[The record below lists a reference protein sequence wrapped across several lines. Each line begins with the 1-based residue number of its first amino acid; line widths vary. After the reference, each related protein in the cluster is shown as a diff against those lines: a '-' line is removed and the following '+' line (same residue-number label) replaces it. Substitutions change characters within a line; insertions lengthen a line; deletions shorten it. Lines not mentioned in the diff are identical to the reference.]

1 MSDTVTSTEAVAA
14 PEYPMER
21 SGRCPFAP
29 PPEVMELAAAAPLS
43 RVRIWDGSRPWLI
56 TGYEEARALFADSR
70 VSVDDRKPGFPHWNE
85 HMLATVDK
93 RPRSVFTADAE
104 EHTFYRRMLSK
115 PFTFKRVEALR
126 PAIQKI
132 TDGAIDK
139 ILAGPK
145 PAELVTALA
154 LPVPTEVICEM
165 LGVPYE
171 DHGFPGSTPTSG
183 WPVMP
188 SRGQHEGRD
197 ELGQVPVQ
205 PRRDKDGES
214 SRGCGVG
221 YRGRVT
227 AGRSGVKEAAQLAS
241 GLLIAGHETT
251 ANMIGI
257 GVLALLENPEQLAFL
272 RDTDD
277 PKAVANAVEEL
288 LRYLSIIQNGQRRVA
303 TEDIEIGGQTIKAG
317 EGIII
322 DLSPANWD
330 AAAFPDPERLDLRR
344 PDADKNLAF
353 GYGRHQCV
361 GQQLARAELQIVF
374 ATLLRRIPTLA
385 LAAPLEVIPFRTTNS
400 PTASTNYP
408 SRGETRFNPSPIGVS
423 TMSAPTLYPPG
434 GLGAPKD
441 RHTHADDDNGLPA
454 GTGSS
459 PPTTTSRCRKTSST
473 RSSPELKEKAPRIWY
488 EDGAYMVGRARAR
501 PSCRST
507 SAGCSCSTTTW
518 PARLPPTSRPA
529 SPNCTTT
536 VSTGNWPSPTPF
548 WRCSTTRIWNCASGC
563 SASTTSISPRCRSAA
578 TVTSTA
584 SG

>member
-132 TDGAIDK
+132 TDDAIDK

-171 DHGFPGSTPTSG
+171 DHGFF
-183 WPVMP
+183 
-188 SRGQHEGRD
+188 QEHAN
-197 ELGQVPVQ
+197 
-205 PRRDKDGES
+205 
-214 SRGCGVG
+214 VG
-221 YRGRVT
+221 LARYAKPEDSMKGAMSLAKYLSNLVETKMENPAEDAVSDIAERVT
-227 AGRSGVKEAAQLAS
+227 AGEISVKEAAQLAS

-277 PKAVANAVEEL
+277 PKAVANAVEEM

-303 TEDIEIGGQTIKAG
+303 TEDIEIGGRTIKAG

-385 LAAPLEVIPFRTTNS
+385 LAAPLEEIPFKNDKL
-400 PTASTNYP
+400 AY
-408 SRGETRFNPSPIGVS
+408 GV
-423 TMSAPTLYPPG
+423 YE
-434 GLGAPKD
+434 
-441 RHTHADDDNGLPA
+441 LP
-454 GTGSS
+454 
-459 PPTTTSRCRKTSST
+459 
-473 RSSPELKEKAPRIWY
+473 
-488 EDGAYMVGRARAR
+488 V
-501 PSCRST
+501 
-507 SAGCSCSTTTW
+507 TW
-518 PARLPPTSRPA
+518 
-529 SPNCTTT
+529 
-536 VSTGNWPSPTPF
+536 
-548 WRCSTTRIWNCASGC
+548 
-563 SASTTSISPRCRSAA
+563 
-578 TVTSTA
+578 
-584 SG
+584 